1 MFQADQSSS
10 GRKTKHSE
18 MGACFR
24 CLSTAK
30 GHIYRKCDAKCT
42 QCQGRHHA
50 LLCGPT
56 RSSVT
61 NCDNVTSTSNCSMRP
76 NSVLPLSSPCV
87 SHVSGNVSNVNSVS
101 GTTTHVF
108 LQTARVSVHGKCGM
122 ADAIILFDTGSDM
135 TYIPR
140 DRIGPEWVGSQ
151 NLAYAVF
158 GGNHISNAEQ
168 RNVYSVIL
176 QGSRG
181 GCIVDSY

>member
-1 MFQADQSSS
+1 
-10 GRKTKHSE
+10 
-18 MGACFR
+18 
-24 CLSTAK
+24 
-30 GHIYRKCDAKCT
+30 
-42 QCQGRHHA
+42 
-50 LLCGPT
+50 
-56 RSSVT
+56 
-61 NCDNVTSTSNCSMRP
+61 MRP
-76 NSVLPLSSPCV
+76 NTVLPLSSPCV
-87 SHVSGNVSNVNSVS
+87 SHVCGNVSNVNSVS

-135 TYIPR
+135 TYISR

-151 NLAYAVF
+151 NIAYAVF

-181 GCIVDSY
+181 RLYR